1 MAPLKEI
8 VSRTGLSDS
17 DAKNYLSMA
26 EDRVRLYL
34 NYSDDEDVAR
44 FSAALADIAVS
55 LYDRKTAT
63 DKAKESYMA
72 TAGMTGK
79 SYSEGPVSVHE
90 NYGNSDGWAG
100 VSAAYDAEIQ
110 NALNSIARFRRVRVV
125 IC

>member
-8 VSRTGLSDS
+8 IARTGLSDS

-34 NYSDDEDVAR
+34 NYSDDEDIAR
-44 FSAALADIAVS
+44 FSSALADIAVS
-55 LYDRKTAT
+55 LYDKKTAT
-63 DKAKESYMA
+63 DKAKETYMT

-79 SYSEGPVSVHE
+79 SYTEGPVSVHE
-90 NYGNSDGWAG
+90 NYGTADGWAG

-110 NALNSIARFRRVRVV
+110 NALNTLARFRRVRVV
-125 IC
+125 TC